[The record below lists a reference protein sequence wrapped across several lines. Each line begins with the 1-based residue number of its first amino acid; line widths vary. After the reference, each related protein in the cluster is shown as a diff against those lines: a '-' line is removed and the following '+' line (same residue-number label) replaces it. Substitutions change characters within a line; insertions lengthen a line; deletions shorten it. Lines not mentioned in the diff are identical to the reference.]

1 MAARRVENLWESHKR
16 QSIQDAVVRLMCRE
30 GVAAVTM
37 ERVAQEVG
45 IAKGTVYLYYA
56 TKEQLL
62 EAVKES
68 SLEPLRAKCDTILTG
83 PGTPEKRLR
92 ALPARYLSYFD
103 EHRDLFRILLY
114 DRSAPERNSRYRNR
128 SSRYWHIAH
137 TTAKVIRE
145 GIDAGTFRAVDE
157 ESVAAMFL
165 DSTIALVNQR
175 LAADEPVPVED
186 DAALVAD
193 IFIRGLKRSTR

>member
-1 MAARRVENLWESHKR
+1 MAARRINENLWEAHKR
-16 QSIQDAVVRLMCRE
+16 QSIQDAVVRVMCRE
-30 GVAAVTM
+30 GVSAVTM

-45 IAKGTVYLYYA
+45 IAKGTVYLYYE

-68 SLEPLRAKCDTILTG
+68 SLEPLRQKIEAILSG

-92 ALPARYLSYFD
+92 TVPVRYLSYFD
-103 EHRDLFRILLY
+103 EHRDLFRILLF
-114 DRSAPERNSRYRNR
+114 DRQAPAHNARYR
-128 SSRYWHIAH
+128 SSRYRRLVEAMAAVIAEGVGEG
-137 TTAKVIRE
+137 AFRE
-145 GIDAGTFRAVDE
+145 VDAM
-157 ESVAAMFL
+157 SVAAMFL

-175 LAADEPVPVED
+175 LAADVPAPVED

-193 IFIRGLKRSTR
+193 IFVRGLKRTSR

>member
-30 GVAAVTM
+30 GIAAVTM

-45 IAKGTVYLYYA
+45 IAKGTVYLYYE

-62 EAVKES
+62 DAVKES
-68 SLEPLRAKCDTILTG
+68 SLDPLRTRCEAILTG
-83 PGTPEKRLR
+83 AGTPEKRLR

-114 DRSAPERNSRYRNR
+114 DRQAPERNTRYRNR
-128 SSRYWHIAH
+128 SSRYWNIAEA
-137 TTAKVIRE
+137 TAKVIRE
-145 GIDAGTFRAVDE
+145 GMEAGLFREVNADI
-157 ESVAAMFL
+157 VAAMFL

-175 LAADEPVPVED
+175 LATDAPAPVED
-186 DAALVAD
+186 DAALVAG
-193 IFIRGLKRSTR
+193 IFLRGLKRTAR